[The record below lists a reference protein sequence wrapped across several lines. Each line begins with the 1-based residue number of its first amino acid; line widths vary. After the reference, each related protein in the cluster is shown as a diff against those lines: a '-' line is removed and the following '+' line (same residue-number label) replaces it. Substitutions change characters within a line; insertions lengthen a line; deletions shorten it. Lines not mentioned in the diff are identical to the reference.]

1 MHFIIPQAQL
11 VELIGKIQSI
21 IPSKTVLPI
30 LSNILIEA
38 EENSLTIKATDLTVS
53 LVMHTD
59 AKVLKKGSTALPARK
74 FFQLIR
80 ELTAPYVEIES
91 SEDLNITIKAGSS
104 RFRLCGMNT
113 SEFPQFPILDQDTWF
128 DISCQKLKEQ
138 LSQTVFA
145 AAKDESREA
154 LNGTL
159 LVLENQKATFVA
171 TDGKRLARNSCEI
184 PFEATE
190 PSQYVIPLKTIEE
203 IIRLLDDN
211 DDGKIVVMRDKIAL
225 ETPNAC
231 IISKLISKNY
241 PDYKKVIPSTED
253 LSHVRLHK
261 EELITLLK
269 QVSLFITNVHPSAL
283 LTFEKGILKIEAAS
297 SEVGDSNVSMPI
309 DYNAE
314 PMQIA
319 FNPLYFLDIL
329 RHSNDEVISFYFSDA
344 YNPGLFSNDPS
355 STFVLMPMR
364 IKSPAPVA

>member
-1 MHFIIPQAQL
+1 MHFIIPQSQL

-53 LVMHTD
+53 LILHTD

-80 ELTAPYVEIES
+80 ELTAPYVEIEAT
-91 SEDLNITIKAGSS
+91 EDLNIIIKAGSS
-104 RFRLCGMNT
+104 RFRLCGMDKN
-113 SEFPQFPILDQDTWF
+113 EFPKFPMLNQDTWF

-145 AAKDESREA
+145 AARDENREA
-154 LNGTL
+154 LNGVL
-159 LVLENQKATFVA
+159 LVMENQKATFVA
-171 TDGKRLARNSCEI
+171 TDGKRLAKNSCSI

-190 PSQYVIPLKTIEE
+190 SSQYVLPLKTIEE

-211 DDGKIVVMRDKIAL
+211 DEGKIVLMHDKIAL
-225 ETPNAC
+225 ETPNGC
-231 IISKLISKNY
+231 IISKLITKSY
-241 PDYKKVIPSTED
+241 PDYQKVIPETSNLT
-253 LSHVRLHK
+253 HVRLHK

-269 QVSLFITNVHPSAL
+269 QVSLFITTTHPAAL
-283 LTFEKGILKIEAAS
+283 LTFESGILKLEAAS
-297 SEVGDSNVSMPI
+297 NEVGDSNVSMPI
-309 DYNAE
+309 DYNSD
-314 PMQIA
+314 PVQIA

-329 RHSNDEVISFYFSDA
+329 RHGNDEVTNFYFSDA
-344 YNPGLFSNDPS
+344 YNPGLFKDNPD
-355 STFVLMPMR
+355 STYVLMPMR
-364 IKSPAPVA
+364 IKSPAPVS